1 MSAAPRVDWPNA
13 VALVTGASSGIG
25 YETALAFAQR
35 GARVVGVARREDRLR
50 ELVAACDGASF
61 APRAQVSRRERK
73 FRAASRRRAK
83 SIRGASEDHLVWR
96 APRTSQATSARAR
109 SRRRSS

>member
-61 APRAQVSRRERK
+61 TQRAQVSRSERK
-73 FRAASRRRAK
+73 FRAASASFAQRAQV
-83 SIRGASEDHLVWR
+83 SRSEPEASEDHQVGER
-96 APRTSQATSARAR
+96 IPSGDA
-109 SRRRSS
+109 